1 MRPKFKNLLVSAALP
16 LMAAATPVMAEEVV
30 IASTGGTFAELLEEN
45 FYKPFAEET
54 GIDYIRVDTE
64 LHTQFAK
71 MQAGAESGNVEYDVI
86 TAGPNH
92 LIAYR
97 EFLQP
102 IDCDSLPNVEL
113 HGIDNACTGWGIV
126 RTLGGMALAY
136 NTEEFDTVP
145 ENWAAL
151 WDVEN
156 FPGPRGLP
164 NTEDREWT
172 LPAMALLVDGVA
184 PEDLFPLDLDRAY
197 AKLDELK
204 PHVAVWYTS
213 NSQAQQALRDE
224 EMVMAMLVSGRII
237 GVKEEGYP
245 VDINW
250 KNSFQSAAFWAVAK
264 NGPNTEGAMEFLNFF
279 LANPEAH
286 LAFGNEVNY
295 DTGNRTAL
303 ELIPEE
309 EKTSRVAHPDNLS
322 SMIVPDY
329 AWLAENNE
337 MLLERWNE
345 WIIQ

>member
-1 MRPKFKNLLVSAALP
+1 MKTTISRLLVTAALSI
-16 LMAAATPVMAEEVV
+16 MTAAPALADEV
-30 IASTGGTFAELLEEN
+30 IISSTGGLFADLLEEN
-45 FYKPFAEET
+45 FYKPFAKDT
-54 GIDYIRVDTE
+54 GIDYVRVDTE

-71 MQAGAESGNVEYDVI
+71 MQAGSEAGNVEYDVV

-97 EFLQP
+97 DLLEP
-102 IDCDSLPNVEL
+102 IDCDALPNVAA
-113 HGIDNACTGWGIV
+113 HGIKNACNGWGIV

-136 NTEEFDTVP
+136 NTEAFKTVP
-145 ENWAAL
+145 EGWAAM

-237 GVKEEGYP
+237 GVKKEGFP

-250 KNSFQSAAFWAVAK
+250 KNSFQSAGYWAVAK
-264 NGPNTEGAMEFLNFF
+264 NGPNTEGAMKFLDFF

-286 LAFGNEVNY
+286 LAFGNAVNY

-303 ELIPEE
+303 ELIPED
-309 EKTSRVAHPDNLS
+309 EKKSRVAYPENLA

-329 AWLAENNE
+329 EWLAANNE